1 MKTEHEPGPGRWPD
15 DPQGTTLA
23 IDLQIEDGAWG
34 PYLGASPLHG
44 RLARIG
50 VLPQGMASGRPSAAV
65 LVVLDDGRAVL
76 AETSWRNLS
85 LAAVALIAR
94 WGTP

>member
-1 MKTEHEPGPGRWPD
+1 MGVEFGPGRYPD
-15 DPQGTTLA
+15 DPEGTTLA
-23 IDLQIEDGAWG
+23 IDLQINDGDWR
-34 PYLGASPLHG
+34 PYLGEKPLRG

-50 VLPQGMASGRPSAAV
+50 VLPRGMKSGSPSASL
-65 LVVLDDGRAVL
+65 LVILDDGRAVF